1 MPALDGRRVLVTGAA
16 SGIGRAVAEVFHA
29 RGATVALLDVQGDR
43 LEDLRASMGSRAVA
57 VTADIR
63 DVPGLLHAMRR
74 AVDELGGL
82 DVAVANA
89 GVYPSCSALE
99 MSVEA
104 WDHVMDVNA
113 RGAFFTCQAAAHAM
127 VEAGR
132 GGAIVTMASGS
143 ARFAREG
150 ASHYCASKAAVV
162 MLTRVLALEL
172 ARHRIRVNAVAPGL
186 VEVPGGDQLSP
197 EYVAAMTRGIP
208 WQRAGRPADVA
219 AAVLA
224 LCDPNLEYVTGQVL
238 PVDGG
243 LSAGRFGIPQSQP
256 PGGSHA

>member
-1 MPALDGRRVLVTGAA
+1 MPAFDGRRVLVTGAA
-16 SGIGRAVAEVFHA
+16 SGIGRAVAEAFHA
-29 RGATVALLDVQGDR
+29 RGAIVALLDLQGDR
-43 LEDLRASMGSRAVA
+43 LDELRTHLGARAIA
-57 VTADIR
+57 VTADVG
-63 DVPGLLHAMRR
+63 DVPGLLRAIGR

-89 GVYPSCSALE
+89 GVYPSHSALD
-99 MSVEA
+99 MPVEA
-104 WDHVMDVNA
+104 WNRVMDVNA
-113 RGAFFTCQAAAHAM
+113 RGVFFTCQAAARAM
-127 VEAGR
+127 VETGR

-150 ASHYCASKAAVV
+150 AAHYCASKAAVV

-186 VEVPGGDQLSP
+186 VEIPGSDQLSP

-224 LCDPNLEYVTGQVL
+224 LCDPDLDYVTGQVL

-243 LSAGRFGIPQSQP
+243 LSAGRFGIPQSQA